1 MKKLFLL
8 LFVLGAGLSVQA
20 QNTDNSGQDWAESNI
35 QYTELYSL
43 ATEIGKRTD
52 KVIANDNVI
61 SIVKENGTT
70 SFQRK
75 RDMSVPVEFYDFI
88 LLTSTGR
95 RIPLNKGQTEKVIE
109 KFQNVLTKVKAS
121 IDVDNTQ
128 AIDAILEGL

>member
-8 LFVLGAGLSVQA
+8 LFVLGAGLTAQA
-20 QNTDNSGQDWAESNI
+20 QPSDNSGQDWAESNA
-35 QYTELYSL
+35 QFTDLYSL
-43 ATEIGKRTD
+43 ATEISKKTD
-52 KVIANDNVI
+52 KVIANGNVI

-75 RDMSVPVEFYDFI
+75 RDTSVPVEFYDFI

-109 KFQNVLTKVKAS
+109 KFQNVLNKVKES
-121 IDVDNTQ
+121 LDKDNTK
-128 AIDAILEGL
+128 AIDDILNTL

>member
-8 LFVLGAGLSVQA
+8 AFVLCAGFSVQA
-20 QNTDNSGQDWAESNI
+20 QATDNSGQDWSESI
-35 QYTELYSL
+35 AQYTDIYSL

-52 KVIANDNVI
+52 KVIANGNVI
-61 SIVKENGTT
+61 SIVKDNGTT

-88 LLTSTGR
+88 LLTSNGR

-109 KFQNVLTKVKAS
+109 KFQVVLKKVKES
-121 IDVDNTQ
+121 LDVDNTKD
-128 AIDAILEGL
+128 IDNILNTL

>member
-8 LFVLGAGLSVQA
+8 AFVLCAGLSVQA
-20 QNTDNSGQDWAESNI
+20 QPTDNSSQDWSESI
-35 QYTELYSL
+35 AQYTDLYSL

-52 KVIANDNVI
+52 KVIAHDNVI

-75 RDMSVPVEFYDFI
+75 RDTSVPVEFYDFI

-95 RIPLNKGQTEKVIE
+95 KIPLNKGQTEKVIE
-109 KFQNVLTKVKAS
+109 KFQVVLRKVKES
-121 IDVDNTQ
+121 IDVDNTK
-128 AIDAILEGL
+128 AIDDILNTL